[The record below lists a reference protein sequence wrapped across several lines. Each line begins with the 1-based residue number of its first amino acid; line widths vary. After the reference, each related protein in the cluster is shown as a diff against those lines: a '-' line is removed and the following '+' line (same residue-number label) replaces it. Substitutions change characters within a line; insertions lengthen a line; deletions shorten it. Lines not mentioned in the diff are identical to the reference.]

1 MIRLLA
7 LCLSVLTSLPAAAQ
21 QQAGFS
27 ALARFDPEKSA
38 IADTRGGVAVDLFLS
53 QGVPYRV
60 FTLDDPRRLV
70 LDFREVD
77 FATMSATRLVQS
89 EKVLTARAGR
99 IRDSWSRMVLDL
111 AEPLNV
117 KSVDMR
123 IDEASGAA
131 QLSLWLEDG
140 DAESFAAQ
148 AGAGDTEFWGQPGPG
163 IVTREDEEKDPF
175 GPLIVVLDP
184 GHGGVDPGA
193 EVNDTF
199 EKDLMLAFARD
210 LKEAL
215 VRAGD
220 IEVILTREDDY
231 FVSLERRVAIAHRA
245 RADVFISLHADALS
259 EGRAKG
265 ASVYTLDA
273 EASDAASAAL
283 AERHE
288 RGDILAGIDLS
299 DSDDIVAD
307 ILMDLARMETAP
319 RAKLLARAT
328 VLGLRESGLPVNSKP
343 LRSAGFSVLKSPGIP
358 SILLELGF
366 LSSDRDL
373 ANIADPDWRAVMA
386 VAVADAVSAWRIAD
400 EAARELVRQ

>member
-27 ALARFDPEKSA
+27 ALARFDPANSA

-245 RADVFISLHADALS
+245 RADVFISLHVDALS

>member
-245 RADVFISLHADALS
+245 QADVFISLHADALS

>member
-148 AGAGDTEFWGQPGPG
+148 AGAGDTEFWGQPGPD
-163 IVTREDEEKDPF
+163 IVTREQEETDPF

>member
-123 IDEASGAA
+123 IDDASGAA

-148 AGAGDTEFWGQPGPG
+148 AGTGDTEFWGLPGPD
-163 IVTREDEEKDPF
+163 IITREQEEKDPF

-193 EVNDTF
+193 EVNGTF

-245 RADVFISLHADALS
+245 QADVFISLHADALS

-400 EAARELVRQ
+400 EAKRELVRQ

>member
-1 MIRLLA
+1 M
-7 LCLSVLTSLPAAAQ
+7 
-21 QQAGFS
+21 
-27 ALARFDPEKSA
+27 
-38 IADTRGGVAVDLFLS
+38 
-53 QGVPYRV
+53 
-60 FTLDDPRRLV
+60 
-70 LDFREVD
+70 
-77 FATMSATRLVQS
+77 QS

-245 RADVFISLHADALS
+245 QADVFISLHADALS